1 MMICLRL
8 EGVGVRAIGQGAV
21 SEIWSIKARREVES
35 VPKRLAE
42 RMVSLAFSWR
52 ARGVYLVRFC
62 CSALARVLRGCWWL
76 AR

>member
-8 EGVGVRAIGQGAV
+8 EGVGVRAVGQGAV

-42 RMVSLAFSWR
+42 DGEFGVLVAGEGCVFGAFLLF
-52 ARGVYLVRFC
+52 GV
-62 CSALARVLRGCWWL
+62 G
-76 AR
+76 